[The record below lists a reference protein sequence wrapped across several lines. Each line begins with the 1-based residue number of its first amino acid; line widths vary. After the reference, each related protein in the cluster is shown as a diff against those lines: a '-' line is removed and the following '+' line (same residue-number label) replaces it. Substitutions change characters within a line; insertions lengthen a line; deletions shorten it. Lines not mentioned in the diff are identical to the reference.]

1 MKNIQTKYFLIGLSI
16 SFLVL
21 FTFFLGGLADRVF
34 VIKPLDYFTS
44 RSTRISL
51 SNSGSNLTNYSG
63 TTLRQMMQE
72 GEHNVADV
80 AQKASESVVTIS
92 IRTQQRVIDPNG
104 IFDSFGF
111 FGLNNQEARLEE
123 IQRDI
128 GTGFVV
134 DGGLIVTNKHV
145 VGDLVAEFKVIDHQ
159 DNEYAVTQIYRDPSL
174 DLAILHVDNFNAPAL
189 ILGNSDQIRVGEP
202 VIAIGT
208 ALGQFRHTVTTG
220 VISGVGRSITA
231 AGVDKIEDLQNML
244 QTDAAINPGNSG
256 GPLINSEG
264 EVVGVNVA
272 TATADN
278 ISFAIPINI
287 VSSAIN
293 TFNETGQFDRP
304 MLGVNYSIVTE
315 QAALFNEVPQGAYVV
330 EVVSGSVADKSGIQ
344 SQDIIVEFDGEKI
357 TETQD
362 LAQLINQKKVGSKVK
377 IKIWREGEFQDVDVT
392 LTSNINNNLP

>member
-1 MKNIQTKYFLIGLSI
+1 MKNKQTKYFLIGLSVSLI
-16 SFLVL
+16 IL
-21 FTFFLGGLADRVF
+21 FSFFLGGLADRVF
-34 VIKPLDYFTS
+34 VLKPLDYFSS
-44 RSTRISL
+44 RSNRISL
-51 SNSGSNLTNYSG
+51 STSESNLSNYQGSS
-63 TTLRQMMQE
+63 LRQMMQE

-92 IRTQQRVIDPNG
+92 IKTQQRVIDPSD
-104 IFDSFGF
+104 IFGSFGF
-111 FGLNNQEARLEE
+111 FGLNNQEPRFEE

-145 VGDLVAEFKVIDHQ
+145 VGDLTAEFKVIDYQ
-159 DNEYAVTQIYRDPSL
+159 ENEYSVTQIYRDPSL

-189 ILGNSDQIRVGEP
+189 ALGNSDRIRVGEP

-256 GPLINSEG
+256 GPLINSAG

-287 VSSAIN
+287 VSSAIS

-304 MLGVNYSIVTE
+304 MLGVNYSIISE
-315 QAALFNEVPQGAYVV
+315 QAALLNEVPQGAYVI
-330 EVVSGSVADKSGIQ
+330 EVIEGSVAEKSGIQ

-377 IKIWREGEFQDVDVT
+377 IKIWKEGEYQDIEVT

>member
-1 MKNIQTKYFLIGLSI
+1 MKNKQTKYFLIGLSI
-16 SFLVL
+16 SLIVIFS
-21 FTFFLGGLADRVF
+21 FFLGGLADRVF
-34 VIKPLDYFTS
+34 VLKPLDYFSS
-44 RSTRISL
+44 RSNRVSL
-51 SNSGSNLTNYSG
+51 SMSQDSLSSFQG
-63 TTLRQMMQE
+63 TSLRQMMQE
-72 GEHNVADV
+72 GENSVADV

-92 IRTQQRVIDPNG
+92 IKTQQRVIDPSS
-104 IFDSFGF
+104 IFESFGF
-111 FGLNNQEARLEE
+111 FGLNNEEPKFEE

-145 VGDLVAEFKVIDHQ
+145 VGDLTAEFKVIDYQ
-159 DNEYAVTQIYRDPSL
+159 ENEYSVTQIYRDPSL

-189 ILGNSDQIRVGEP
+189 TLGNSDQIRVGEP

-231 AGVDKIEDLQNML
+231 AGADKIEDLQNML

-287 VSSAIN
+287 VSSAIS

-304 MLGVNYSIVTE
+304 MLGVNYSIISE
-315 QAALFNEVPQGAYVV
+315 QAALLNEVPQGAYVV
-330 EVVSGSVADKSGIQ
+330 DVVEGSVADKSGIQ
-344 SQDIIVEFDGEKI
+344 SQDIIVEFDGENI

-377 IKIWREGEFQDVDVT
+377 IKIWRGGEFQDIDIT
-392 LTSNINNNLP
+392 LTSNINNDLP

>member
-1 MKNIQTKYFLIGLSI
+1 MKNKQTKYFLIGLSVSLI
-16 SFLVL
+16 VL
-21 FTFFLGGLADRVF
+21 FSFFLGGLADRVF
-34 VIKPLDYFTS
+34 VLKPLDYFFS
-44 RSTRISL
+44 RSNRISL
-51 SNSGSNLTNYSG
+51 STSESNLSNYQGSS
-63 TTLRQMMQE
+63 LRQMMQE

-92 IRTQQRVIDPNG
+92 IKTQQRVIDPSD
-104 IFDSFGF
+104 IFGSFGF
-111 FGLNNQEARLEE
+111 FGLNNQEPRFEE

-145 VGDLVAEFKVIDHQ
+145 VGDLTAEFKVIDYQ
-159 DNEYAVTQIYRDPSL
+159 ENEYSVTQIYRDPSL

-189 ILGNSDQIRVGEP
+189 ALGNSDRIRVGEP

-256 GPLINSEG
+256 GPLINSAG

-287 VSSAIN
+287 VSSAIS

-304 MLGVNYSIVTE
+304 MLGVNYSIISE
-315 QAALFNEVPQGAYVV
+315 QAALLNEVPQGAYVI
-330 EVVSGSVADKSGIQ
+330 EVIEGSVAEKSGIQ

-377 IKIWREGEFQDVDVT
+377 IKIWRVGEYQDIEVT